1 MRAAT
6 GDRVIVEGTRPGV
19 PRRDGEVIALHRVD
33 GEPPWEVLWSDTGHS
48 TLFFPGPDT
57 HLHHFTGQDASGH
70 PHQPSGRPHAPSTAE
85 RGDQAGAGEPADG
98 GPARARPSSPG
109 DLGRRVALRREQL
122 GLSREQTAVQA
133 GMAVPYLEYLET
145 SPTEVERGAL
155 ARLAAVLGTS
165 VDQLLGGGLDL
176 PPGRAGAAAH
186 PVLEELARAECWE
199 RLATDGV
206 GRVALGTAAGPVVL
220 PVNYWVLDGTLIFRT
235 AAEGPLAA
243 AVGQRVAFEVD
254 RIDEVQRTGWSVLAT
269 GTAERIDDRPALAH
283 LKQRDKPSPWAGG
296 ERDLWIRIKPTD
308 ISGRVIRTTDE
319 PTR

>member
-1 MRAAT
+1 MRAAI

-48 TLFFPGPDT
+48 SLLFPGPDT
-57 HLHHFTGQDASGH
+57 HLHHFTGQAPSGH
-70 PHQPSGRPHAPSTAE
+70 PHQPHGFSAPERRAE
-85 RGDQAGAGEPADG
+85 TGPGKPTGDAPEE
-98 GPARARPSSPG
+98 ARPSSPG

-122 GLSREQTAVQA
+122 GLSREQTAVRA
-133 GMAVPYLEYLET
+133 GMAMPYVEYLES

-176 PPGRAGAAAH
+176 PPGRASAAAH

-199 RLATDGV
+199 RLSTDGV
-206 GRVALGTAAGPVVL
+206 GRVALGTAAGPIVL

-235 AAEGPLAA
+235 AVEGPLAA

-254 RIDEVQRTGWSVLAT
+254 RIDEALRTGWSVMIAGIAT
-269 GTAERIDDRPALAH
+269 RIDDRPALAH
-283 LKQRDKPSPWAGG
+283 LKQRDNPSPWAGG

-308 ISGRVIRTTDE
+308 ISGRVIRTTDG